1 MVCRRDVEEEVAVF
15 VLEGALEAGERAD
28 VCDSAKMS
36 NIDRKRTLFTL
47 SLAFISR
54 LRTFPCYNEIVRAVM
69 LGHPTLRP
77 RLSGVGVD
85 TFPSNLVV
93 FLIFG
98 SNFNYFPE
106 DLVVTFSRD
115 EMGF

>member
-15 VLEGALEAGERAD
+15 ALEGALEAGKRAD
-28 VCDSAKMS
+28 VCGSAEVS

-54 LRTFPCYNEIVRAVM
+54 FRSFPCYNEVVRAVM
-69 LGHPTLRP
+69 LGHLTLRP

-85 TFPSNLVV
+85 TFPSNFVV
-93 FLIFG
+93 YKTSVILAKVRC
-98 SNFNYFPE
+98 
-106 DLVVTFSRD
+106 L
-115 EMGF
+115 